1 MKAILIIDHGSVRPA
16 ANHMLDC
23 VGELLQQMVGASVI
37 VRVAHMELAEPSI
50 GDGFEACV
58 AAGATEVIAFPY
70 MLSPGKHSTRDIPR
84 LVATAAERHPHVT
97 FLVTPAFGVH
107 EKLAEVICERAGVLP
122 LGHTGA
128 PTACVR
134 PEGAGERH
142 CGEACVENVGIRDS
156 GSGIRPHR

>member
-23 VGELLQQMVGASVI
+23 VGELLQQMVGESVI
-37 VRVAHMELAEPSI
+37 VRVAHMELAEPTI

-84 LVATAAERHPHVT
+84 LVAAAAAGHPHVT
-97 FLVTPAFGVH
+97 FSVTPAFGVH
-107 EKLAEVICERAGVLP
+107 EKLAAVICERAGVLP
-122 LGHTGA
+122 VGA
-128 PTACVR
+128 GATAASCVR
-134 PEGAGERH
+134 PQGAAERH
-142 CGEACVENVGIRDS
+142 CGEACPEHIRIGDS
-156 GSGIRPHR
+156 GSGVRPHA